1 MIDLISEYYKNP
13 VNNYIMKN
21 PTVSRSEWNTVCGD
35 DIIVFCRIEGDK
47 IAEISFSGNTSMI
60 TTAAASYWTELAT
73 GMSIDRIL
81 TLWYDFMV
89 GEWFEVSPKRIRAA
103 TIAIL
108 ATRNAIHEYL
118 KDGVVDER
126 ESVVW

>member
-1 MIDLISEYYKNP
+1 
-13 VNNYIMKN
+13 MKN

-35 DIIVFCRIEGDK
+35 DIIVFCRIENNK
-47 IAEISFSGNTSMI
+47 IIEISFSGNTSMI
-60 TTAAASYWTELAT
+60 TTAAASFWTEIAL
-73 GMSIDRIL
+73 GMPVDKVL

-89 GEWFEVSPKRIRAA
+89 GEWFEVSPKRVRAA

-118 KDGVVDER
+118 QDGVLDGR
-126 ESVVW
+126 ESVLS